1 LERSQLNAGVIPP
14 CDHRHRILTV
24 FPERSPKC
32 IYCLSE
38 DGERSEEHIFPEGL
52 VGKTEY
58 RETGPGQADTSAPFV
73 LNNGE
78 VCKDCNSALGAVDR
92 TLIEELGVLRV
103 MWNGTG
109 TKRGAPST
117 ARRPGLY
124 AVRQDGNVFFALNAE
139 DHAVVTEDGVRV
151 APAGGSS
158 KAPRITEGTVDG
170 KRTLTVEQPI
180 TVGRHFIRAVHK
192 IAFETLCVRRSFT
205 EILRPSHDA
214 LREYIRFGRGERRI
228 GLSELT
234 TSGPDSGL
242 PPLPKVQLLR
252 TSGTDIWHA
261 EVYLGLRFLVDLSA
275 DNAVLW
281 PSPVIF
287 FDDRK
292 PARLTFRFTVIE
304 GGNGTGRVSAG

>member
-1 LERSQLNAGVIPP
+1 VRPAAARYLTSSQLNADVIPP
-14 CDHRHRILTV
+14 RDHRHHILTV
-24 FPERSPKC
+24 CPERSPKC

-58 RETGPGQADTSAPFV
+58 RETGPGQSETSAPFV

-124 AVRQDGNVFFALNAE
+124 AVRQGGNVFFALNAE
-139 DHAVVTEDGVRV
+139 NHAVETENGVRV

-158 KAPRITEGTVDG
+158 KAPRIAEGTVDG
-170 KRTLTVEQPI
+170 ERSLTVEHCWSPL
-180 TVGRHFIRAVHK
+180 HS
-192 IAFETLCVRRSFT
+192 RRT
-205 EILRPSHDA
+205 QDRLRDA
-214 LREYIRFGRGERRI
+214 LRSPWLHR
-228 GLSELT
+228 
-234 TSGPDSGL
+234 DSAS
-242 PPLPKVQLLR
+242 K
-252 TSGTDIWHA
+252 A
-261 EVYLGLRFLVDLSA
+261 
-275 DNAVLW
+275 
-281 PSPVIF
+281 
-287 FDDRK
+287 
-292 PARLTFRFTVIE
+292 
-304 GGNGTGRVSAG
+304 